1 MLMYFQR
8 NKAPK
13 ETTIPLLMPQNY
25 MVIPHYMGRSP
36 EIGTDGEKVTINCN
50 NIKRQDYFF
59 SQSPSQD
66 IPLLLPQEALLNASN
81 DDKKLNGLDMSYNFL
96 NKPNGVFGSLSS
108 SLRKT
113 KVEPLAPDM
122 QMKAFVDDLDLQN
135 EMDVDVDVLKTD
147 KWWETQEQHYQF
159 IPGDEIG
166 QVGPRISCHCQVSYL
181 VLYVL

>member
-1 MLMYFQR
+1 
-8 NKAPK
+8 
-13 ETTIPLLMPQNY
+13 MPQNY
-25 MVIPHYMGRSP
+25 MVIPRYMGRSP
-36 EIGTDGEKVTINCN
+36 EIGIDREKVTINSN
-50 NIKRQDYFF
+50 NFIRQDYFF

-66 IPLLLPQEALLNASN
+66 IPLLVPQEALLNASN

-96 NKPNGVFGSLSS
+96 NKPNGVFRSLSS

-122 QMKAFVDDLDLQN
+122 QMKGFVDDMDLQN
-135 EMDVDVDVLKTD
+135 EMDVDVPKTD
-147 KWWETQEQHYQF
+147 KWWETQEQGYQF
-159 IPGDEIG
+159 VPGDEIG